1 MARSEYRN
9 DIKTSLDSRVDSIEN
24 DVNEI
29 MSMAEDVQQ
38 LLGEGEIENSK
49 LKIVEVI
56 DVLWEL
62 ADKLY

>member
-9 DIKTSLDSRVDSIEN
+9 DIKTLLDAVDSIEN

-49 LKIVEVI
+49 LKIVGR
-56 DVLWEL
+56 
-62 ADKLY
+62 